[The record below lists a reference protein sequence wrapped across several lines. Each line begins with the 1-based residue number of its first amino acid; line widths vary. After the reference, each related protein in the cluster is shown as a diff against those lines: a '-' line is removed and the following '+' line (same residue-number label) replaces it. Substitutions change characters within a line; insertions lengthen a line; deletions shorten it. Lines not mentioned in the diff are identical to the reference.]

1 MLTDKTRE
9 GLESIPFQTDVPY
22 EDREYHLKK
31 KEFDPPKPKFEDPDK
46 IQSPFIGVD
55 EW

>member
-1 MLTDKTRE
+1 MLLDKPKDTRE
-9 GLESIPFQTDVPY
+9 VIFQIGVPD
-22 EDREYHLKK
+22 EDREYHLEK
-31 KEFDPPKPKFEDPDK
+31 KEFDPPKTKFEAPDK